1 MRQSQHL
8 LIIAIKSKREDET
21 MFEVYVMKGTIAHGV
36 LRTGSKEEAKKL
48 TEKLLKK
55 GEDAF
60 WERIA

>member
-1 MRQSQHL
+1 
-8 LIIAIKSKREDET
+8 

-60 WERIA
+60 LGTNRVEEVMKS

>member
-1 MRQSQHL
+1 
-8 LIIAIKSKREDET
+8 

-36 LRTGSKEEAKKL
+36 LITGSKEEAKKL

>member
-1 MRQSQHL
+1 MAFSEQ
-8 LIIAIKSKREDET
+8 
-21 MFEVYVMKGTIAHGV
+21 GTGN
-36 LRTGSKEEAKKL
+36 KEEAKKL

>member
-1 MRQSQHL
+1 
-8 LIIAIKSKREDET
+8 

-36 LRTGSKEEAKKL
+36 LKTGSKEEAKKL

-60 WERIA
+60 WERIEYRRRGNGKI